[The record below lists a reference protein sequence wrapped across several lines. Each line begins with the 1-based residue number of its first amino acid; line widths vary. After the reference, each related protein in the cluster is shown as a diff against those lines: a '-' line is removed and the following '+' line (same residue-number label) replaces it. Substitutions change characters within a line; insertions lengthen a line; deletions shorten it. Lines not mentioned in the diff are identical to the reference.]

1 MKPLLSVCL
10 LYGSAAYAAP
20 PTEEPPRPID
30 TQSDTRP
37 IDDESPAD
45 KPVGTEPISSEPLD
59 VPPAAKQKPTNG
71 AIVEQTN
78 QQPTTADAE
87 VFFRFDSSELDGSA
101 KQSILAIAERAKDTP
116 GTTVI
121 LDAHADKRGTGPYN
135 VGLTARRAE
144 SVRNFLKENGFDPNR
159 VVMAMYG
166 EDGPRRETLA
176 LDRRVSLTITG
187 EPLYSIIDTSKDATA
202 VVWEEPVTLAEIEG
216 PDDAKIP
223 RTARR

>member
-10 LYGSAAYAAP
+10 LYGGAVYAAP

-30 TQSDTRP
+30 TEP
-37 IDDESPAD
+37 VDESPAA
-45 KPVGTEPISSEPLD
+45 KPIGNEPITSEPLD
-59 VPPAAKQKPTNG
+59 VPPTPRPKSTNG

-78 QQPTTADAE
+78 KQPTTVDAE
-87 VFFRFDSSELDGSA
+87 VFFRFDSSELSSSA
-101 KQSILAIAERAKDTP
+101 KSSILAVAERVKDTP
-116 GTTVI
+116 GTKLI
-121 LDAHADKRGTGPYN
+121 LDAHADKRGTSPYN
-135 VGLTARRAE
+135 VGLTVRRAE
-144 SVRNFLKENGFDPNR
+144 SVRNFLKENGFDQNR

-166 EDGPRRETLA
+166 EDGPRRETFA

-187 EPLYSIIDTSKDATA
+187 EPLYSIIDTSKNATA

-216 PDDAKIP
+216 PDDSKIP

>member
-10 LYGSAAYAAP
+10 LYGGAVYAAP

-30 TQSDTRP
+30 TEPVDEGPAAKP
-37 IDDESPAD
+37 I
-45 KPVGTEPISSEPLD
+45 GNEPISSEPLD
-59 VPPAAKQKPTNG
+59 APPTRKPKSTNG

-78 QQPTTADAE
+78 EQPTTADAE
-87 VFFRFDSSELDGSA
+87 VFFRFDSSELSDSA
-101 KQSILAIAERAKDTP
+101 KSSILAIADRVKDTP
-116 GTTVI
+116 GTKVI
-121 LDAHADKRGTGPYN
+121 LDAHADQRGTSPYN
-135 VGLTARRAE
+135 VGLTVRRAE
-144 SVRNFLKENGFDPNR
+144 SVRNFLKENGFDQNR

-166 EDGPRRETLA
+166 EDGPRRETFA

-187 EPLYSIIDTSKDATA
+187 EPLYSIIDTSRDATA

-216 PDDAKIP
+216 PDDSKIP

>member
-10 LYGSAAYAAP
+10 LYGGVVAAAP
-20 PTEEPPRPID
+20 PTEDPSRPID
-30 TQSDTRP
+30 TEP
-37 IDDESPAD
+37 VDESPAA
-45 KPVGTEPISSEPLD
+45 KPIGNEPITSEPLD
-59 VPPAAKQKPTNG
+59 VPPTPRPKSTNG

-78 QQPTTADAE
+78 EQPTTADAE
-87 VFFRFDSSELDGSA
+87 VFFRFDSSDLDSSA
-101 KQSILAIAERAKDTP
+101 KSSILAIAERVKDTP
-116 GTTVI
+116 GTKII
-121 LDAHADKRGTGPYN
+121 LDAHADPRGTSPYN

-166 EDGPRRETLA
+166 EDGPRRETFA

-187 EPLYSIIDTSKDATA
+187 EPLYSIIDTSKNATA

-216 PDDAKIP
+216 PDASKIP